1 MDLNFSVRVRAHE
14 KTRNWNAA
22 FNPEAATFLP
32 HPQQKDENISASAQT
47 YTTNSLTISPTINL
61 HEVQRQ
67 DENISKIIDLK
78 RLKKLRPD
86 MNERKDN
93 PALINYWH
101 NYDQLF
107 IHNGLLVRSR
117 HKHLAYPNHDV
128 VIPQSIVPRIL
139 DGMHDNPSCGH
150 FGSARTEERIRE
162 RFYWPNMRASV
173 QLHIQQCMSCQRRKP
188 PPNPGNASMKTIDV
202 GEPFTF
208 WALDYMG
215 PMSETSRGNKR
226 ILVVMSIHLPSSVR
240 LSQLKTKKLQRLLT
254 S

>member
-22 FNPEAATFLP
+22 FNPEAATFFP
-32 HPQQKDENISASAQT
+32 HPQHKDENISASAQT

-78 RLKKLRPD
+78 RLKKPRPD

-101 NYDQLF
+101 NYDRLF

-139 DGMHDNPSCGH
+139 DMPHGYSVLRPLWLRQNG
-150 FGSARTEERIRE
+150 RTH
-162 RFYWPNMRASV
+162 S
-173 QLHIQQCMSCQRRKP
+173 RK
-188 PPNPGNASMKTIDV
+188 
-202 GEPFTF
+202 
-208 WALDYMG
+208 
-215 PMSETSRGNKR
+215 
-226 ILVVMSIHLPSSVR
+226 ILLA
-240 LSQLKTKKLQRLLT
+240 
-254 S
+254 